1 MKWII
6 CASIAVLF
14 IVIGLNLYLKKKNSN
29 TRGVKSLF
37 CIVAATFTAYI
48 PIYIYKYGIVAGVV
62 GNVLH
67 TLRIVTVDAD
77 ITEFY
82 DVIRGCI
89 SNGFFAKA
97 YIMLIGAL
105 HIALPMLSAVTAV
118 TVLLRYFSTIQ
129 MHFAG
134 RRKCPMFIFSE
145 VNERSLHLA
154 KSLEKIKCD
163 IIFAGSTADSYN
175 GNVESGHSVILKDEE
190 ISEIAIKKR
199 KGKDVYFFCISE
211 DEDASLGYTLD
222 LIERFSSESEAEQE
236 HIHIYQF
243 SKHQDFA
250 VFIDSSNKGMID
262 VQCINEY
269 EMLVYNLLDKHP
281 LMKYSRTGVHV
292 LIHGLSDM
300 NIVALKAFIWCG
312 QMSNF
317 SLRVS
322 VVGVDIGDRI
332 NELRMSV
339 PGLFSE
345 RYDIRFFDC
354 KTEKDV
360 IDTIRKDC
368 SDANYIIVGENSD
381 NDTMNL
387 GISLRRLFYMMD
399 PEFSACPPIF
409 CYIKEPSKFSL
420 IKNLATA
427 ESNPKRKVNYGLVPF
442 GSLDEV
448 YTYETL
454 VNSRLENIA
463 KNIHLAYEE
472 IFSDGEINVKEA
484 LKRYNIFEVNK
495 RSNRAAALHIR
506 YKLNMLGLDY
516 KETVEAEDEELALK
530 DAYTDE
536 ALVSMSVAEHDRW
549 MAFLE
554 TEGWIPSEK
563 KEVYAYRESGISR
576 GRHNCPILKM
586 HPYICE
592 YEKLKALSVELEG
605 KDTTVYDT
613 ELIVRIPDIL
623 GDKWNVSGKK
633 YKIVRLK

>member
-1 MKWII
+1 MIWII
-6 CASIAVLF
+6 CALTALLLILVGAKAYFS
-14 IVIGLNLYLKKKNSN
+14 KKKNTSL
-29 TRGVKSLF
+29 GVLALG
-37 CIVAATFTAYI
+37 CIFVATYVAYV
-48 PIYIYKYGIVAGVV
+48 PVFLGEHGILAGAI
-62 GNVLH
+62 GNFVH
-67 TLRIVTVDAD
+67 TLRIITIDAD
-77 ITEFY
+77 ITQFY
-82 DVIRGCI
+82 DAIKQGI
-89 SNGFFAKA
+89 GNGVFAKA
-97 YIMLIGAL
+97 YIVMLGAL
-105 HIALPMLSAVTAV
+105 HIALPAMSALTAI
-118 TVLLRYFSTIQ
+118 TVLLRYFSSMQ

-163 IIFAGSTADSYN
+163 IVFAGSTSDSYN
-175 GNVESGHSVILKDEE
+175 GKIESKHGVILKDEE
-190 ISEIAIKKR
+190 ISELATKNR
-199 KGKDVYFFCISE
+199 KGKDIYFFCISE
-211 DEDASLGYTLD
+211 DEDVSLGHTLD
-222 LIERFSSESEAEQE
+222 IIERYSSVSEAEQE

-250 VFIDSSNKGMID
+250 VFIDSSDKGSLD

-281 LMKYSRTGVHV
+281 LMKYNRQGAHV
-292 LIHGLSDM
+292 LLHGLSDM
-300 NIVALKAFIWCG
+300 NIVALKAIAWCG

-317 SLRVS
+317 SLRIS
-322 VVGVDIGDRI
+322 VVGINITDRVDG
-332 NELRMSV
+332 LRMDA
-339 PGLFSE
+339 PGLFTE
-345 RYDIRFFDC
+345 RYDIRFYNC
-354 KTEKDV
+354 KTEKEI
-360 IDTIRKDC
+360 IDTIGKEC
-368 SDANYIIVGENSD
+368 PDANYIIVGEDSD
-381 NDTMNL
+381 NETMNL
-387 GISLRRLFYMMD
+387 GISLRRLFYRLD
-399 PEFSACPPIF
+399 KDFDACPPIF

-420 IKNLATA
+420 IKELSTA
-427 ESNPKRKVNYGLVPF
+427 ESNPKRKVNYDLTPF
-442 GSLDEV
+442 GSLNEV

-463 KNIHLAYEE
+463 KNVHLAYEE
-472 IFSDGEINVKEA
+472 IFSDGEIDVKGA

-516 KETVEAEDEELALK
+516 AETVEEGTQTIQLK
-530 DAYTDE
+530 DAYTEE
-536 ALVSMSVAEHDRW
+536 ALESMSIAEHDRW

-563 KEVYAYRESGISR
+563 EEVISYRNSGISR

-592 YEKLKALSVELEG
+592 YEKLKDLSIELEG
-605 KDTTVYDT
+605 KDTTVYDR

-633 YKIVRLK
+633 YKIIKLR

>member
-1 MKWII
+1 MWII
-6 CASIAVLF
+6 CASIAVLL
-14 IVIGLNLYLKKKNSN
+14 IVIGVNMYLNKKNSN
-29 TRGVKSLF
+29 TRGVIALG
-37 CIVAATFTAYI
+37 CIFGATLAAYMPAYI
-48 PIYIYKYGIVAGVV
+48 SEYGAVAGFV
-62 GNVLH
+62 GNLIH
-67 TLRIVTVDAD
+67 TLRVVTVDAD
-77 ITEFY
+77 VTEFY
-82 DVIRGCI
+82 EVISTAI
-89 SNGFFAKA
+89 DNVVLAKA
-97 YIMLIGAL
+97 YIVMIGAL
-105 HIALPMLSAVTAV
+105 HLALPTLSAVTAV
-118 TVLLRYFSTIQ
+118 TVLLRYFSTMQ
-129 MHFAG
+129 MHRASK
-134 RRKCPMFIFSE
+134 RKCPMFIFSE

-163 IIFAGSTADSYN
+163 IVFAGSTADSYN
-175 GNVESGHSVILKDEE
+175 GKIESKHSVILKDEE
-190 ISEIAIKKR
+190 ISELAIKNR
-199 KGKDVYFFCISE
+199 KGKEIYFFCISE
-211 DEDASLGYTLD
+211 DEDVSLGHTLD
-222 LIERFSSESEAEQE
+222 LIERFSSVSEAEQE

-269 EMLVYNLLDKHP
+269 EMLVYNLLDRYP
-281 LMKYSRTGVHV
+281 LMKYSRTGAHV

-300 NIVALKAFIWCG
+300 NIVALKAIIWCG
-312 QMSNF
+312 QMSGF
-317 SLRVS
+317 SLRAS

-332 NELRMSV
+332 NELRMSA
-339 PGLFSE
+339 PGLFTD

-354 KTEKDV
+354 KTEKEV
-360 IDTIRKDC
+360 IDTIRKEC
-368 SDANYIIVGENSD
+368 SDANYIIVGEHSD

-387 GISLRRLFYMMD
+387 GISLRRLFYIMD

-420 IKNLATA
+420 IKDLATA
-427 ESNPKRKVNYGLVPF
+427 ESNPKRKVNYDLTPF
-442 GSLDEV
+442 GSLEEV

-463 KNIHLAYEE
+463 KNVHLAYEE
-472 IFSDGEINVKEA
+472 IFSDGEIDVKEA

-495 RSNRAAALHIR
+495 RSNRGAALHIR

-516 KETVEAEDEELALK
+516 KEVIEPEDEELVLK

-536 ALVSMSVAEHDRW
+536 ALESMSVAEHDRW

-563 KEVYAYRESGISR
+563 EEVDSYRNSGISR

-592 YEKLKALSVELEG
+592 YEKLRDLSIELEG
-605 KDTTVYDT
+605 KDTTVYDK

-633 YKIVRLK
+633 YKIVRLR